1 MKDYVLGIDLG
12 TSGVKAGLVNL
23 ATLKLECVSA
33 RSYPDDAEQDLDK
46 LWEKTVETIREVVD
60 QLGGQGAVRAIGLTG
75 QMHGAV
81 LYDAVGSPIGSL
93 INWKDQKWS
102 SEFVIQKMK
111 LTLGDRTYDELGT
124 DISSG
129 YSGAILFG
137 IKEKDPNLFS
147 RIAHFNLPTDFLRG
161 KLLKKNDY
169 ATDQTNAFGTGLFN
183 TKLNCWHEDLIRKLQ
198 LPFRIFPEVHLT
210 SQQTGEISNQ
220 VADSIGLK
228 RKIPIIYGGGDN
240 QMSMLGSG
248 LAVPVSPILINIGT
262 AGQISKVIAKFE
274 RYPGMDTRPFFNKAY
289 ALVGANLGGGTSYA
303 WLREQIMQAE
313 RTDID
318 FPKMDELAAK
328 APPGADGL
336 VFCTGPTRQKT
347 RRRRGF
353 FENTA
358 RLKSISH
365 RAKAVM
371 EGVLMDLFDSYEIMK
386 NNDRSDY
393 FMAGGKGLQNSR
405 VWSQVAADMFGKP
418 IRITRPEIAVL
429 GAALMAAFGIGSL
442 DNLDESARSIGF
454 VAEMTPDPTNAKFYR
469 DEFVNDWRNFVRE
482 Q

>member
-1 MKDYVLGIDLG
+1 
-12 TSGVKAGLVNL
+12 
-23 ATLKLECVSA
+23 
-33 RSYPDDAEQDLDK
+33 
-46 LWEKTVETIREVVD
+46 
-60 QLGGQGAVRAIGLTG
+60 
-75 QMHGAV
+75 
-81 LYDAVGSPIGSL
+81 
-93 INWKDQKWS
+93 
-102 SEFVIQKMK
+102 
-111 LTLGDRTYDELGT
+111 
-124 DISSG
+124 
-129 YSGAILFG
+129 
-137 IKEKDPNLFS
+137 
-147 RIAHFNLPTDFLRG
+147 
-161 KLLKKNDY
+161 
-169 ATDQTNAFGTGLFN
+169 
-183 TKLNCWHEDLIRKLQ
+183 
-198 LPFRIFPEVHLT
+198 
-210 SQQTGEISNQ
+210 
-220 VADSIGLK
+220 
-228 RKIPIIYGGGDN
+228 
-240 QMSMLGSG
+240 
-248 LAVPVSPILINIGT
+248 
-262 AGQISKVIAKFE
+262 
-274 RYPGMDTRPFFNKAY
+274 
-289 ALVGANLGGGTSYA
+289 
-303 WLREQIMQAE
+303 
-313 RTDID
+313 
-318 FPKMDELAAK
+318 MDELAAK

-405 VWSQVAADMFGKP
+405 VWSQVAADLFGKP
-418 IRITRPEIAVL
+418 VRITRPEIAVL